1 MSAQPKIPTISKP
14 LQFFATT
21 GLAALIAGIVFTM
34 RYCGASADNISL
46 TMTITTVGSLLL
58 LTKRYGTKSIP
69 VFTLM
74 FWVLAAFVAIIFVSG
89 N

>member
-34 RYCGASADNISL
+34 RYYGASANNISL